1 MKLFLC
7 LFMSCTLLVSCSP
20 FYMIKKD
27 VPKGEILKETNCTS
41 WEYVNTNYHLVAHVD
56 SNLIEMKNV
65 QFDLTTNR
73 MRGEFSEFAGKQ
85 LYYYELALQAET
97 NKANR
102 NPSDSYLL
110 TQQIH
115 FYFWDAIV
123 QDSTHLEFDFAQVS
137 RVDIVDVNKKVNKV
151 VRAAILIPVGI
162 VAGIG
167 LFVLLMAN
175 GWSN

>member
-7 LFMSCTLLVSCSP
+7 VFMSFTLLSSCSP

-27 VPKGEILKETNCTS
+27 VSKEDILKETNCAS

-56 SNLIEMKNV
+56 SNLIEMNNV
-65 QFDLTTNR
+65 QVDLTANR
-73 MRGEFSEFAGKQ
+73 MRGEVTEFSGKQ
-85 LYYYELALQAET
+85 LYYYELAVQAET

-102 NPSDSYLL
+102 NPRDSHLL

-115 FYFWDAIV
+115 FYFKDAII

-137 RVDIVDVNKKVNKV
+137 RVDIVDVNKKANKGIW
-151 VRAAILIPVGI
+151 AAFLIPAG
-162 VAGIG
+162 VAAGFG